1 MQLGCTMFCCF
12 LCELNSPA
20 KDQHYS
26 AKEWPKHEQLQR
38 GRKNVRNEINK
49 IFLPSLR
56 FKLGMLMKSVK
67 DVVHDGKGFQYFQ
80 QKYQT
85 VNQSINTSVNP
96 KSKKESS
103 LASN

>member
-1 MQLGCTMFCCF
+1 MKVIALLVGMQFGCTKFCGF

-38 GRKNVRNEINK
+38 GRKNVRNEIPVDPMK

-56 FKLGMLMKSVK
+56 FKLGVMMNSVK
-67 DVVHDGKGFQYFQ
+67 TVVHDGKVFQYLQ
-80 QKYQT
+80 QKYQP
-85 VNQSINTSVNP
+85 VNQSINQ
-96 KSKKESS
+96 
-103 LASN
+103 